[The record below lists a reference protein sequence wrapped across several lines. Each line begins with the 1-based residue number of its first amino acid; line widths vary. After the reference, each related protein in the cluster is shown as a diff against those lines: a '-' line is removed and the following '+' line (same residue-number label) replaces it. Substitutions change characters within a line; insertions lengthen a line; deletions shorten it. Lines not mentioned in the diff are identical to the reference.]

1 MFLSIAE
8 QTKLPL
14 TLIEVGTSAGLLL
27 CLDAYNYE
35 YKDANKSIKIENSQD
50 SLLLQSENKG
60 EKLPSNLHSKLKID
74 HRIGIDL
81 NIVDL
86 NNQEELEWML
96 ALIWPEHSE
105 RRQQFLEASQI
116 SSGIDKDM
124 YEGDLLEIL
133 PSIIQSISP
142 ESQIVIFH
150 THVANQFPEQL
161 KCNFESLLKDLSSN
175 RPIYHIYN
183 NMHDANLHQDYLVD
197 GKVQEEKIY
206 HSPDGHGR
214 WFYWSTN

>member
-50 SLLLQSENKG
+50 SLLL
-60 EKLPSNLHSKLKID
+60 